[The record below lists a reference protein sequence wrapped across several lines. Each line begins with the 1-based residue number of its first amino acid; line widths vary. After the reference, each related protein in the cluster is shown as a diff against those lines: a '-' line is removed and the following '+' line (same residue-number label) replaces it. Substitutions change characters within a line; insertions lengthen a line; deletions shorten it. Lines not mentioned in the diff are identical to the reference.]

1 MPSLVEFFINATALS
16 AMYALV
22 AIGFTLIFGVGNVL
36 NFAHGALLTVGAYTA
51 FLVTDLLPTGPGPW
65 LGILA
70 GTAVAGAVGA
80 LLYATV
86 VTRVR
91 ERPVTVLLVT
101 LLVGFVIRHAVRV
114 GYGAGHFTIVKPIP
128 GQSQILGYSIIHH
141 RLFVFIVSWLA
152 VFAVVGLVN
161 YTRTGKA
168 ILATSMSHR
177 GAAICGIDGNRIN
190 LYTWALAAGLAGLAG
205 VLLGGF
211 QTGAWDMGLQPMV
224 LSFSIVIL
232 GGLGS
237 IRGSI
242 AGAYIIGFLE
252 TSTTT
257 FISTRLTGVA
267 ALLLLIL
274 VLLVRPSGLYGRE
287 VPT

>member
-1 MPSLVEFFINATALS
+1 MPGVVEFVINATALS

-36 NFAHGALLTVGAYTA
+36 NFAHGALLTFGAYTA
-51 FLVTDLLPTGPGPW
+51 YLVTDAMPGGAGPW
-65 LGILA
+65 LAIAA
-70 GTAVAGAVGA
+70 GMLVAGAVGA
-80 LLYATV
+80 LLYAAV
-86 VTRVR
+86 VTRIR
-91 ERPVTVLLVT
+91 DRPVIVLLVT

-114 GYGAGHFTIVKPIP
+114 GYGAGHFTIAKPLP
-128 GQSQILGYSIIHH
+128 GQSVLFGYTVLHH
-141 RLFVFIVSWLA
+141 RLFVFVVSWIA
-152 VFAVVGLVN
+152 VIGVIVLVN

-177 GAAICGIDGNRIN
+177 GAAICGIDGDRIN

-205 VLLGGF
+205 VLIGAF
-211 QTGAWDMGLQPMV
+211 QTGAWDMGLRPMV
-224 LSFSIVIL
+224 LSFAIVVL

-252 TSTTT
+252 VATTT
-257 FISTRLTGVA
+257 YIDTRLTGMA
-267 ALLLLIL
+267 ALLLLVV
-274 VLLVRPSGLYGRE
+274 VLLMRPSGLYGRE